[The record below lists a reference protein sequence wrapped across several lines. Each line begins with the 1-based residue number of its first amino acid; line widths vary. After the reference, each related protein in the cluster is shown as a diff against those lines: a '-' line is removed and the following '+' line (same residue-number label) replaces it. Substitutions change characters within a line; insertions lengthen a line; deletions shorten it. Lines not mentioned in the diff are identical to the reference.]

1 MSAKANIA
9 FSLAAALLGA
19 AAPLHAQTAPG
30 NNVADRFRQ
39 QTAPATEEERT
50 EAILT
55 GDTDLVL
62 LRRTPL
68 FTLSATIG
76 ASPTSNAFLSPIG
89 ARSDVILQGQAA
101 LRVGTRIGGRVDV
114 FAEGGILGVRY
125 ARFDALGYNAL
136 TGAIGAGTRLAGFD
150 LALLYQPSIITSR
163 DFRTRQLTQHQFS
176 ASVSRSFLLGSVVVT
191 PSATGQRV
199 ESSPSDY
206 RNWAASADLS
216 LSRPFRIGRMPAA
229 IFATGGFEYRAYDS
243 YFRDLLGV
251 DRSDKLLRASAG
263 LAVQLAP
270 AASLRA
276 AYSFQHNH
284 STSDVNGYTAHSGA
298 LTLTAGIR
306 F

>member
-1 MSAKANIA
+1 MSAKTKFALA
-9 FSLAAALLGA
+9 VAAALGA
-19 AAPLHAQTAPG
+19 VTSLQAQTAPG

-39 QTAPATEEERT
+39 QSAPATEEERI

-68 FTLSATIG
+68 FTLSATLA
-76 ASPTSNAFLSPIG
+76 ASPTSNAFLAPAG
-89 ARSDVILQGQAA
+89 ARSDVILQGQAG
-101 LRVGTRIGGRVDV
+101 LRIGTRIGGRVDL
-114 FAEGGILGVRY
+114 FAEAGILGIRY
-125 ARFDALGYNAL
+125 ARFEELGYNAL
-136 TGAIGAGTRLAGFD
+136 TGAVGAGTRLAGFD
-150 LALLYQPSIITSR
+150 LALLYQPSIIYAR
-163 DFRTRQLTQHQFS
+163 DFKTRQLTQHQFS
-176 ASVSRSFLLGSVVVT
+176 ASVSRSFQVGSFVVT

-216 LSRPFRIGRMPAA
+216 LSRPFRIGRLPAA
-229 IFATGGFEYRAYDS
+229 LFATGGFEYRAYDS

-263 LAVQLAP
+263 LLVQLAP

-276 AYSFQHNH
+276 AYSFQRNH
-284 STSDVNGYTAHSGA
+284 SSSDVNGYTAHSGA
-298 LTLTAGIR
+298 LTLSGAIQ

>member
-1 MSAKANIA
+1 
-9 FSLAAALLGA
+9 LAAAA
-19 AAPLHAQTAPG
+19 AFGLATGLQAQTAPG

-68 FTLSATIG
+68 FTLSATLG
-76 ASPTSNAFLSPIG
+76 ASPTSNAFLSPAG
-89 ARSDVILQGQAA
+89 ERSDVVLQGQAG
-101 LRVGTRIGGRVDV
+101 LRIGTRIGGRVDV
-114 FAEGGILGVRY
+114 FAEAGVLGVRY
-125 ARFDALGYNAL
+125 ARFGALGYNAL
-136 TGAIGAGTRLAGFD
+136 TGAVGAGTRLAGFD
-150 LALLYQPSIITSR
+150 LSLLYQPSIIYAR
-163 DFRTRQLTQHQFS
+163 DFKTRQLTQHQIS
-176 ASVSRSFLLGSVVVT
+176 ASVSRSFQIGGFVVT

-206 RNWAASADLS
+206 RNWAASADLT
-216 LSRPFRIGRMPAA
+216 LSRPLRIGRLPGAL
-229 IFATGGFEYRAYDS
+229 FATGGFEYRAYDS

-263 LAVQLAP
+263 LLVQIAP

-276 AYSFQHNH
+276 AYSFQRNR
-284 STSDVNGYTAHSGA
+284 SSSDVNFYTAHSGGM
-298 LTLTAGIR
+298 TLSAAIR